1 MNACCLFSLKYCAWL
16 DGKQGF
22 HLMINVRVLAFV
34 FSSWCEQNR
43 LSRVL
48 GEMANFRG
56 ADTHGMH
63 EILVSILCL
72 GDKGLNA
79 LFSVLSE
86 STHQQLSPGQF
97 FCALLL
103 TKSIQ
108 GPRNLFRQTLV
119 DIRITLWNVLVWR
132 NLVFYN
138 TCFLKRVF
146 HLNHQ
151 FWALIVV
158 ESQLPPRS
166 SLTQV
171 ALGIGDDA
179 RDLKQYS
186 SENRDSHFSAPTGV
200 APMPPS
206 DYDQAQNLKL
216 LMAKRKGTG

>member
-56 ADTHGMH
+56 ADTHSMH

-86 STHQQLSPGQF
+86 STHQQFSPGQIFLCTFAHKIYPGSKKSFQTDFSWHQDNFVKCVSVKESGFLQHTF
-97 FCALLL
+97 FKKGISPQPPIL
-103 TKSIQ
+103 SPDS
-108 GPRNLFRQTLV
+108 G
-119 DIRITLWNVLVWR
+119 
-132 NLVFYN
+132 
-138 TCFLKRVF
+138 RV
-146 HLNHQ
+146 
-151 FWALIVV
+151 
-158 ESQLPPRS
+158 P
-166 SLTQV
+166 
-171 ALGIGDDA
+171 
-179 RDLKQYS
+179 
-186 SENRDSHFSAPTGV
+186 APT
-200 APMPPS
+200 
-206 DYDQAQNLKL
+206 
-216 LMAKRKGTG
+216 